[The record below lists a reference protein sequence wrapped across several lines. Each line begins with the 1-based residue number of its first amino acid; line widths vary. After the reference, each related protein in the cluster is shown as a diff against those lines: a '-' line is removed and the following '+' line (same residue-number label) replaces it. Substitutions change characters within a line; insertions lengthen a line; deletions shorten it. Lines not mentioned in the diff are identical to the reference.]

1 MKLEKANLYVE
12 YLTDM
17 AENNGFV
24 IKNEDDFGPVDI
36 DRLINNPLFTANEY
50 RCDCGML
57 TGADMVGQICPI
69 CKGEV
74 LLHSLNFGYT
84 GWIDLGKHVVITPR
98 YWPVVKHYFG
108 TNLLNLIMG
117 NYKSIESIHYSDKD
131 DGLSEKRKKKRG
143 RPSADDLDTILEK
156 VPKSRHHLKG
166 LGLDGLYN
174 NWDAIV
180 EECLPNSMVEDKKTL
195 KESRSGIFT
204 SKIPIYSTAYRPAT
218 KTSETLFYPRINK
231 PFSMMLSSAAK
242 LDSMILEREVI
253 DALNEIQKHYIEGSE
268 HLISTELS
276 KKTGCVR
283 SEIVGG
289 SFDFSARSVITLEC
303 NMRLDEV
310 DLPYDMLVFVYQFKI
325 AQKLCVRKHIPFEQ
339 AYLFARD
346 QRYSPEIIDI
356 VDEIIH
362 REGPKWVMLLR
373 EPTINMGSIGIYKIR
388 NYKMN
393 DYTISITTEILA
405 GMNADFDG
413 DECDVQFL
421 EPELVHMYAPF
432 HMSQIYDYVN
442 DKIHIEN
449 KEWIAITAGCIT
461 E

>member
-1 MKLEKANLYVE
+1 
-12 YLTDM
+12 
-17 AENNGFV
+17 
-24 IKNEDDFGPVDI
+24 
-36 DRLINNPLFTANEY
+36 
-50 RCDCGML
+50 
-57 TGADMVGQICPI
+57 
-69 CKGEV
+69 
-74 LLHSLNFGYT
+74 
-84 GWIDLGKHVVITPR
+84 
-98 YWPVVKHYFG
+98 
-108 TNLLNLIMG
+108 
-117 NYKSIESIHYSDKD
+117 
-131 DGLSEKRKKKRG
+131 
-143 RPSADDLDTILEK
+143 
-156 VPKSRHHLKG
+156 
-166 LGLDGLYN
+166 
-174 NWDAIV
+174 
-180 EECLPNSMVEDKKTL
+180 
-195 KESRSGIFT
+195 
-204 SKIPIYSTAYRPAT
+204 
-218 KTSETLFYPRINK
+218 
-231 PFSMMLSSAAK
+231 
-242 LDSMILEREVI
+242 
-253 DALNEIQKHYIEGSE
+253 
-268 HLISTELS
+268 
-276 KKTGCVR
+276 
-283 SEIVGG
+283 
-289 SFDFSARSVITLEC
+289 
-303 NMRLDEV
+303 MRLDEV